1 MERERGNQ
9 GESTFGYPFLA
20 ARSALG
26 AIGKNPSTFGICIAH
41 FGRTAPTSVPSFD
54 SEPILRCPCHL
65 CIAPPYT
72 ASPIDKTDI
81 GGIGHLSTNVN
92 HIYPTFTPI
101 RRHCRG
107 VQFFAA
113 CKKIKLTLWPKSYPY
128 TNAKRVDIGQPSP
141 PGCFTLRCFTTKS
154 TTLG

>member
-1 MERERGNQ
+1 VRPLNPIRLQKLGPIFSFVLVGLGDLPSY
-9 GESTFGYPFLA
+9 GEGTGQSRRVHLWLPA
-20 ARSALG
+20 PG
-26 AIGKNPSTFGICIAH
+26 AIRKNGRKNPLTFGICIAH

-65 CIAPPYT
+65 CIAPPHT

-81 GGIGHLSTNVN
+81 SGIGHLSTNVN

-101 RRHCRG
+101 RRHCHG

-113 CKKIKLTLWPKSYPY
+113 CKKIKLTLPIYKCQE
-128 TNAKRVDIGQPSP
+128 G
-141 PGCFTLRCFTTKS
+141 
-154 TTLG
+154 